1 MTGAQELTQ
10 ALGGRWAGHYGAAPC
25 PVCQPDRRRDQTAL
39 TLADGQAGL
48 LLDCKRSGCAFVDI
62 LTAAG
67 LRPGAYHPPDPALA
81 AQREA
86 ERLAD
91 IAKRA
96 RRAERLWRESRPIA
110 GTPAQRYLEGRGI
123 RCAPFPETLRF
134 HPAAY
139 HGATGERLPALVALV
154 EGGDGFAVHRTYLR
168 PDGSGKADAT
178 PAKAML
184 GRCAGGAVRL
194 ADGPGRLVVAEGVET
209 ALSLLGGLLD
219 GPAAVWAALSTSGL
233 RGLRLPSQRGRLTVA
248 CDGDDAG
255 RAAARI
261 LAERAHAQG
270 WRVSIADPGDG
281 QDFNDVL
288 AGKAVTV

>member
-10 ALGGRWAGHYGAAPC
+10 ELGGRWAGQYGTAAC
-25 PVCQPDRRRDQTAL
+25 PVCQPDRRRDQNAL

-48 LLDCKRSGCAFVDI
+48 LLDCKKTGCAFVDI
-62 LTAAG
+62 LAAAG
-67 LRPGAYHPPDPALA
+67 LRPGAYQPPDPARA

-96 RRAERLWRESRPIA
+96 RRAGRLWNESRPIV

-123 RCAPFPETLRF
+123 RCAPLPKTLRF

-139 HGATGERLPALVALV
+139 HGAMGVRLPALVALV

-168 PDGSGKADAT
+168 PDGSGKADIT
-178 PAKAML
+178 PDKAML

-209 ALSLLGGLLD
+209 ALSLLSGLLD

-233 RGLRLPSQRGRLTVA
+233 RGLRLPDQRGNLTVA
-248 CDGDDAG
+248 SDGDDAG
-255 RAAARI
+255 RAAARA
-261 LAERAHAQG
+261 LAERAHALG
-270 WRVSIADPGDG
+270 WRVTIADPGDG
-281 QDFNDVL
+281 RDFNDVL